1 MRQRLSSKF
10 VNWVPVK
17 GKDFYNEFF
26 YNGKIKKEELQKV
39 SIIENT

>member
-26 YNGKIKKEELQKV
+26 YNGKVKKKL
-39 SIIENT
+39 